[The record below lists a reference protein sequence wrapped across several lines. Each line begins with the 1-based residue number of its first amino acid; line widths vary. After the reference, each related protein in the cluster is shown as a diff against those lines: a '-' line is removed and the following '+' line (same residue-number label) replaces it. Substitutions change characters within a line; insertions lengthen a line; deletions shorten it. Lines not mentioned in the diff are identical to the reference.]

1 LGQFEKNAS
10 IEGHQIKIETMLKK
24 IISGGQT
31 EADQAVL
38 DVAIA
43 FGIPHGG
50 WTTKGRISNIRP
62 RLGKYHLQEML
73 TDNYSDCIKQNVI
86 DANGTLI
93 ISYGRLT
100 GDLDYARRMT
110 LGHRRQMLGIDL
122 MQSALFKA
130 ASLLNDWI
138 QLYRIKILFVIG
150 PGATVNPDVGKHT
163 KLIVEGALLFDPTG
177 SKTIS
182 LASDNTKGHQYLGTL
197 PVQPKTI
204 DEAVDRLILELSFKE
219 QTKIANMS
227 ESALITFHISYGV
240 YIRNEFRLWGN
251 DSLLAFCKAYAGVND
266 INPEQASYII
276 VKELWERLQNANVLK
291 VIK

>member
-1 LGQFEKNAS
+1 M
-10 IEGHQIKIETMLKK
+10 IKK

-31 EADQAVL
+31 EADQAAL

-43 FGIPHGG
+43 LGIPYGG
-50 WTTKGRISNIRP
+50 WTPKGRIRNIRS
-62 RLGKYHLQEML
+62 RADKYHLQEML

-100 GDLDYARRMT
+100 GDLDIARRMT

-122 MQSALFKA
+122 MQNPSFKA

-138 QLYRIKILFVIG
+138 KLYRIEILFVIG
-150 PGATVNPDVGKHT
+150 PGATVHPDVSKHT
-163 KLIVEGALLFDPTG
+163 KLIVEGALMFDSTH
-177 SKTIS
+177 SNATS
-182 LASDNTKGHQYLGTL
+182 LAGNETTPQRQPIAPPIL
-197 PVQPKTI
+197 PKTI
-204 DEAVDRLILELSFKE
+204 DEAVDKLISELSFKE
-219 QTKIANMS
+219 KTKIANMS
-227 ESALITFHISYGV
+227 ESDLITFHMSYGV

-251 DSLLAFCKAYAGVND
+251 DSLLAFCKAYAGVSS

-276 VKELWERLQNANVLK
+276 VKELWERLQNTDVLK

>member
-1 LGQFEKNAS
+1 
-10 IEGHQIKIETMLKK
+10 MLKK

-43 FGIPHGG
+43 LGIPHGG
-50 WTTKGRISNIRP
+50 WSPKGRISNISSRT
-62 RLGKYHLQEML
+62 GKYHLQEML

-122 MQSALFKA
+122 MQSAPFKA

-138 QLYRIKILFVIG
+138 QLYRIKILFAIG
-150 PGATVNPDVGKHT
+150 PGATANPDVGKHT
-163 KLIVEGALLFDPTG
+163 RLIVEGALLFDPTG
-177 SKTIS
+177 SRTTS
-182 LASDNTKGHQYLGTL
+182 AASDNTKGYQYLGTL
-197 PVQPKTI
+197 PVRLKTI
-204 DEAVDRLILELSFKE
+204 DEAVDRLISELSFKE
-219 QTKIANMS
+219 KTKIANMS
-227 ESALITFHISYGV
+227 ESDLITFHISYGV
-240 YIRNEFRLWGN
+240 YIRNELRLWGN

-276 VKELWERLQNANVLK
+276 VKELWERLQSANVLK

>member
-1 LGQFEKNAS
+1 
-10 IEGHQIKIETMLKK
+10 MLKK
-24 IISGGQT
+24 IISSGQT

-43 FGIPHGG
+43 LGIPHGG
-50 WTTKGRISNIRP
+50 WIPKGRVSNLRP
-62 RLGKYHLQEML
+62 LPDKYHLKEMP

-122 MQSALFKA
+122 AQSTPFKA

-138 QLYRIKILFVIG
+138 QLYRIEVLFVIG
-150 PGATVNPDVGKHT
+150 PNATVNPDVGKHA
-163 KLIVEGALLFDPTG
+163 KLIVEGALMFDSTH
-177 SKTIS
+177 SKATF
-182 LASDNTKGHQYLGTL
+182 LAANDKQHLKA
-197 PVQPKTI
+197 PPIQPKTV
-204 DEAVDRLILELSFKE
+204 DEAVDRLMSELSFKDK
-219 QTKIANMS
+219 TKIANMS
-227 ESALITFHISYGV
+227 ESDLIKFHMSYGG

-251 DSLLAFCKAYAGVND
+251 DSLLTFCKAYAGVND